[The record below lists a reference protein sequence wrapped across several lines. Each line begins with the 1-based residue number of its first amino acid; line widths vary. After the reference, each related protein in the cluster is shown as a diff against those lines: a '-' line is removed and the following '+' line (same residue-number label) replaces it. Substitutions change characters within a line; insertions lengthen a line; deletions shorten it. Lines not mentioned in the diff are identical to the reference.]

1 MGKRQHEILSESVDE
16 GEGDFVVLVLAV
28 NGIGRKI
35 FECVVHPAH
44 VPFEAEAE
52 AAEIDGAGDAWPS
65 GGFFG
70 NSENAGETAVRY
82 FVHAL
87 EEVDSVKIFAAAVA
101 IGHPFAGLARII
113 EVEHGSDGV
122 YTKAID
128 VRFVQPEERVRN

>member
-1 MGKRQHEILSESVDE
+1 MRKRQHEIFGE
-16 GEGDFVVLVLAV
+16 GVNEREGDFVVLVFAV

-35 FECVVHPAH
+35 FEGVVHPAH
-44 VPFEAEAE
+44 VPFETEAE
-52 AAEIDGAGDAWPS
+52 AAEIDGTGNAWPS

-87 EEVDSVKIFAAAVA
+87 EEVDGVQIFAAAVA
-101 IGHPFAGLARII
+101 VGHPFAGMASVI

-122 YTKAID
+122 HTNADD
-128 VRFVQPEERVRN
+128 V

>member
-1 MGKRQHEILSESVDE
+1 M
-16 GEGDFVVLVLAV
+16 LVLAV

-35 FECVVHPAH
+35 FEGVVHPAH

-52 AAEIDGAGDAWPS
+52 AAEIDGTGDAWPS

-70 NSENAGETAVRY
+70 NSENARETAVCY

-87 EEVDSVKIFAAAVA
+87 EEVDGVQVFASAVA
-101 IGHPFAGLARII
+101 IGHPFAGLARVI

-122 YTKAID
+122 HTKAVD
-128 VRFVQPEERVRN
+128 VVFVEPEKRVRK

>member
-1 MGKRQHEILSESVDE
+1 MRKGQHEILGEGVDE

-35 FECVVHPAH
+35 FEGVVHPAH

-52 AAEIDGAGDAWPS
+52 AAEIDGTGDAWPS

-70 NSENAGETAVRY
+70 DCENAREAAVRY

-87 EEVDSVKIFAAAVA
+87 EEVDSVKILAAAVA
-101 IGHPFAGLARII
+101 IGPPFAGLA
-113 EVEHGSDGV
+113 
-122 YTKAID
+122 
-128 VRFVQPEERVRN
+128 

>member
-1 MGKRQHEILSESVDE
+1 MRKGQHEIFSESVDE
-16 GEGDFVVLVLAV
+16 RESDFVVLVLAV

-52 AAEIDGAGDAWPS
+52 AAEIDGARDAWPG

-70 NSENAGETAVRY
+70 NSENAGEAAVRY
-82 FVHAL
+82 FIHAL
-87 EEVDSVKIFAAAVA
+87 EEVDGVQIFAAAVA
-101 IGHPFAGLARII
+101 IGHPFAGLARVI

-122 YTKAID
+122 NTKAVD
-128 VRFVQPEERVRN
+128 VVFVEPEERVRK